1 MHHECFLHFTKYII
15 FSIKIHLKFVVQ
27 SKAYQTDMPP
37 LFRSLHRDLRLIVRH
52 EYLDIPM
59 HVAKDNDERKKE
71 ASKLLCSRRVLS
83 RISRT
88 KEFKSGGEGYGCFYD
103 RLSIRP
109 SPDSHSLLR
118 CILVW
123 RSTRISLSHP
133 TISKP
138 ATRSQL
144 MARVPRSPSM
154 ANIRS
159 AQSFPRFSS
168 QFFFFFSFSMFEF
181 LDGRGSKMYCVNE

>member
-1 MHHECFLHFTKYII
+1 MTK
-15 FSIKIHLKFVVQ
+15 
-27 SKAYQTDMPP
+27 
-37 LFRSLHRDLRLIVRH
+37 
-52 EYLDIPM
+52 E
-59 HVAKDNDERKKE
+59 KKE

-88 KEFKSGGEGYGCFYD
+88 KEFKSGEGYGCFYD

-168 QFFFFFSFSMFEF
+168 QFFFFSFFDVRIFRRTGLENVLRERVELQLCESIEGKTQQVIVSSIFF
-181 LDGRGSKMYCVNE
+181 LVWSHARLYNFIDFLNST